1 LRAYFDIILNKH
13 LEISENNDEFESW
26 ESDNVNFEEDI
37 ASRKIVEMS
46 GDEAKK
52 AEETKTRAARNTFT
66 IRYQSQNE
74 IYILLEGVK
83 KILDYFL
90 KFKTLADT
98 PEVKG
103 FEDESSGV
111 FTTMKDIFTFG
122 LLSKSPQEERRE
134 VSPGIQTSD
143 TAKAILNDL
152 FKIVY
157 IFIYCWRLSKEFR
170 QCADF
175 TAMGIT
181 PYSFEKYNDVNK
193 MIKDYHMKID
203 LHTKNVKSL
212 IISVLKPLMYQYTND
227 TISSFINYW
236 ILECQ
241 KKLDMSINPRMM
253 KEIEILVSMNVP
265 VEMFISALTRNQI
278 VNDISN
284 YYTRKLQ
291 QNKKAPVPLNYETA
305 KTESQILFLL
315 YTYIAFSYID
325 INFLKKEYLIR
336 LWTTALNFTKLMGV
350 SKAVSTQLWLLEIIY
365 LLSLKYNPKEILG
378 DTRIK
383 KEMHDQINVLLMSLA
398 NVCAKNTVIYFNDP
412 QAPQQTAKFRTILP
426 FPPNVYENFKKHLAT
441 SDKPFTMTAEDSSPR
456 RHEIEVLMENAVKIE
471 KLMFHNLEGE
481 TSETGLYDRYR
492 LFSFKTLKAVGLT
505 VIQNTYSPERLDR
518 IIIRMKDFMEIIF
531 PLMEN
536 KAPENQPFLECASEL
551 LYTQLESSRS
561 FLVKEYKKNI
571 LDIFNGNDFFKC
583 TKQTLKYWSK
593 IIDWVVTMDKSDLFS
608 EFLTKVSAFSFLYSR
623 DSETKQKIKS
633 FERICFII
641 YSGERDKY
649 QGKLYILLE
658 KMGEVIKNADS
669 ANPSLLILVLFCVR
683 ILILRLS
690 PSSLNELFRHIWPIL
705 LTLLMQIFNKKN
717 TQKNPNLTLAA
728 LKLIEMMS
736 IVQLEEFY
744 INQWVFLFDY
754 FGLTIEPAGPGENNS
769 VAQTSDGTEIIGG
782 EAKSKISNFI
792 YQPYITSV
800 VQDNLKINY
809 KSRQLEVQKGFKKMQ
824 RKIVMT
830 MTNVDD
836 EIEIKAKALFL
847 IQYLIQQNEFRTEVD
862 PHQIESL
869 LEGDFISLDDY
880 IFNIN

>member
-1 LRAYFDIILNKH
+1 
-13 LEISENNDEFESW
+13 
-26 ESDNVNFEEDI
+26 
-37 ASRKIVEMS
+37 
-46 GDEAKK
+46 
-52 AEETKTRAARNTFT
+52 
-66 IRYQSQNE
+66 
-74 IYILLEGVK
+74 
-83 KILDYFL
+83 
-90 KFKTLADT
+90 
-98 PEVKG
+98 
-103 FEDESSGV
+103 
-111 FTTMKDIFTFG
+111 
-122 LLSKSPQEERRE
+122 
-134 VSPGIQTSD
+134 
-143 TAKAILNDL
+143 
-152 FKIVY
+152 
-157 IFIYCWRLSKEFR
+157 
-170 QCADF
+170 
-175 TAMGIT
+175 
-181 PYSFEKYNDVNK
+181 
-193 MIKDYHMKID
+193 
-203 LHTKNVKSL
+203 
-212 IISVLKPLMYQYTND
+212 
-227 TISSFINYW
+227 
-236 ILECQ
+236 
-241 KKLDMSINPRMM
+241 
-253 KEIEILVSMNVP
+253 
-265 VEMFISALTRNQI
+265 
-278 VNDISN
+278 
-284 YYTRKLQ
+284 
-291 QNKKAPVPLNYETA
+291 
-305 KTESQILFLL
+305 
-315 YTYIAFSYID
+315 
-325 INFLKKEYLIR
+325 
-336 LWTTALNFTKLMGV
+336 MGV

-378 DTRIK
+378 DARIK
-383 KEMHDQINVLLMSLA
+383 KEMHDQINVLLTNLA
-398 NVCAKNTVIYFNDP
+398 GVCAKNIVVYFNDP
-412 QAPQQTAKFRTILP
+412 QASAQQATKFKTILP
-426 FPPNVYENFKKHLAT
+426 FPPNVYENFKKYLET
-441 SDKPFTMTAEDSSPR
+441 CDKPFNISAVDQNLSPR
-456 RHEIEVLMENAVKIE
+456 NHDIEVLMDNVIKIE

-754 FGLTIEPAGPGENNS
+754 FGLTIEPSHPSENNS
-769 VAQTSDGTEIIGG
+769 IVQSNDGTDAPQEY
-782 EAKSKISNFI
+782 KSKISNFV